1 MTDQDFVKAKE
12 AFAAWNMQR
21 TPRARAPE
29 HLKEMAISL
38 SKRYPLAKLSRELS
52 ISKCRIQNWLRDLSE
67 KSVSFVELKQPKPSR
82 RCSDAVEGHISIEF
96 VRPTGGMMKISGRL
110 SSDQLLTVTNAFIYG
125 LKSVM
130 EENA

>member
-1 MTDQDFVKAKE
+1 MTDQDLVKAQE
-12 AFAAWNMQR
+12 VFAAWNKQR
-21 TPRARAPE
+21 TSRARAPE

-67 KSVSFVELKQPKPSR
+67 KPVSFVEFQQPAPSQ
-82 RCSDAVEGHISIEF
+82 RCSAEVEGHVTIEF
-96 VRPTGGMMKISGRL
+96 VRPTGGVMKISGRL